1 MSSSFARLIL
11 MLLAPAVLGLGVTA
25 CTQSAIPS
33 PQTQGFT
40 TQTPIRESAPPS
52 SAPTGSATATAPAS
66 SPTSS
71 STVTSTPRAT
81 ILGMADGRYAARI
94 TAVDSHRRLVTVD
107 VVQLF
112 LGKAAAT
119 AAAQDH
125 AERVPPPNDLW
136 IRNQSHLLRTL
147 SVTSTAPITVNDL
160 GAVIT
165 HSSVKNLQVTLARLG
180 QFPDLNGGIFWLTV
194 RHGVVTQ
201 IAEQYLP

>member
-1 MSSSFARLIL
+1 MSSSCARIIV
-11 MLLAPAVLGLGVTA
+11 MFLAPAVLGLGVTA
-25 CTQSAIPS
+25 CTQSASPP
-33 PQTQGFT
+33 PQTRSFT
-40 TQTPIRESAPPS
+40 TKGPSRESASHS
-52 SAPTGSATATAPAS
+52 SAPTGSATGSATAP

-81 ILGMADGRYAARI
+81 ILGMADGRYAASI

-112 LGKAAAT
+112 LGKAAAA

-125 AERVPPPNDLW
+125 AEKVPPPNDVW

-147 SVTSTAPITVNDL
+147 SVTYTAPITVNTL

-165 HSSVKNLQVTLARLG
+165 GSAVKNLQVTLARLG
-180 QFPDLNGGIFWLTV
+180 QFPDLNGSVFWLTV
-194 RHGVVTQ
+194 RHGVVTR

>member
-1 MSSSFARLIL
+1 
-11 MLLAPAVLGLGVTA
+11 
-25 CTQSAIPS
+25 
-33 PQTQGFT
+33 
-40 TQTPIRESAPPS
+40 
-52 SAPTGSATATAPAS
+52 
-66 SPTSS
+66 
-71 STVTSTPRAT
+71 
-81 ILGMADGRYAARI
+81 MADGQYAANI

-112 LGKAAAT
+112 QGKAAAT

-125 AERVPPPNDLW
+125 AEKVPPPNDVW

-147 SVTSTAPITVNDL
+147 SVMSTAPITLNTL

-165 HSSVKNLQVTLARLG
+165 GSAVKNLQVTLARLA
-180 QFPDLNGGIFWLTV
+180 QFPDLNGSVFWLTV

>member
-1 MSSSFARLIL
+1 MSSSCARLIL

-25 CTQSAIPS
+25 CTQSASPP

-40 TQTPIRESAPPS
+40 ATRSRESAPPS
-52 SAPTGSATATAPAS
+52 SAPTGSATATAPAP

-81 ILGMADGRYAARI
+81 ILGMADGRYAANI

-125 AERVPPPNDLW
+125 AEKVPPPNDVW

-165 HSSVKNLQVTLARLG
+165 HSAVKNLGVTLARLA
-180 QFPDLNGGIFWLTV
+180 QFPDLNGSVFWLTV
-194 RHGVVTQ
+194 QHGVVTR
-201 IAEQYLP
+201 IAEQYIP